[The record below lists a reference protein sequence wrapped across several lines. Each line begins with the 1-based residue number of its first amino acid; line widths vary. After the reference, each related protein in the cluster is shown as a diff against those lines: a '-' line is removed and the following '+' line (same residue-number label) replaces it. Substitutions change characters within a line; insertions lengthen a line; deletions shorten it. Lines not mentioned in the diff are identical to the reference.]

1 MKEIKLKKRQE
12 SELVNL
18 IDQFELVWRKKHL
31 VYNGDQIARFE
42 RTISNLLYE
51 FSIIGFPCGLKSKGL
66 IIPKGKSP
74 TYDHVYSRKLVS
86 KYLMDEYIKEPI
98 TIEKLKE
105 ILPPLLTSIILSKE
119 DNKKLSTIVKKKK
132 YTLKDLMKMKHYKK
146 ANISLEYKNGNG
158 YYRELV
164 TEEMN
169 KLIGLNNT
177 NSFWDDDSI

>member
-1 MKEIKLKKRQE
+1 
-12 SELVNL
+12 
-18 IDQFELVWRKKHL
+18 
-31 VYNGDQIARFE
+31 
-42 RTISNLLYE
+42 
-51 FSIIGFPCGLKSKGL
+51 
-66 IIPKGKSP
+66 
-74 TYDHVYSRKLVS
+74 
-86 KYLMDEYIKEPI
+86 MDEYIKEPI